1 MLDFT
6 KFKQFNSLSEI
17 KTLKGDQIIEIP
29 EQFKESIGLWSLID
43 AATRHEVADSI
54 KISKVSGDESTTYHV
69 DRMHSDLDNILNFIV
84 IDSVFKVI
92 YTFEDEDSLKEY
104 LDQFGSDETS
114 YLKID
119 DSMAEELIEK
129 TREDR
134 IYQCNRDLAMKR
146 YKLKLL
152 QQSIEDLEALKA
164 SL

>member
-6 KFKQFNSLSEI
+6 KFKQFSSLSEI

-29 EQFKESIGLWSLID
+29 KQHTDSIGLWSLID
-43 AATRHEVADSI
+43 AATNYDLADSI
-54 KISKVSGDESTTYHV
+54 EISNVNVSESTDYYVTRMNGDLANIFNVIVV
-69 DRMHSDLDNILNFIV
+69 DSIFNI
-84 IDSVFKVI
+84 I

-119 DSMAEELIEK
+119 DAMAEELIEK
-129 TREDR
+129 TRKDR
-134 IYQCNRDLAMKR
+134 IYQCDRDLAMKR

>member
-29 EQFKESIGLWSLID
+29 KQHIDSIGLWSLID
-43 AATRHEVADSI
+43 AATRHELADSI
-54 KISKVSGDESTTYHV
+54 EISNVNGSESTDYYVT
-69 DRMHSDLDNILNFIV
+69 RMNGDLANILNIFV
-84 IDSVFKVI
+84 IDSIFNII
-92 YTFEDEDSLKEY
+92 YTFEDEESLKEY
-104 LDQFGSDETS
+104 LNQFGSDETS

-119 DSMAEELIEK
+119 DAMAEELIEK

-134 IYQCNRDLAMKR
+134 IYQCDRDLAMKR

>member
-29 EQFKESIGLWSLID
+29 KQHTDSIGLWSLID
-43 AATRHEVADSI
+43 STTNYDLADSI
-54 KISKVSGDESTTYHV
+54 EISNVNGGESTDYYVTRMNGDLANIFNVIVV
-69 DRMHSDLDNILNFIV
+69 DSIFNI
-84 IDSVFKVI
+84 I
-92 YTFEDEDSLKEY
+92 YTFEDEESLKEY
-104 LDQFGSDETS
+104 LDQFGSDVTS

-119 DSMAEELIEK
+119 DAMAEELIEK

-134 IYQCNRDLAMKR
+134 IYQCDKDLALKR

-152 QQSIEDLEALKA
+152 QQSIEDLESLKA

>member
-6 KFKQFNSLSEI
+6 KFKQLKDLSEI
-17 KTLKGDQIIEIP
+17 SHLKGDQIIELP

-43 AATRHEVADSI
+43 SATNYDLADSI
-54 KISKVSGDESTTYHV
+54 EISKVRGEESTEYYV
-69 DRMHSDLDNILNFIV
+69 DRMNGDLKSIFNVIV
-84 IDSVFKVI
+84 IDSIFNII

-104 LDQFGSDETS
+104 LNQFGSDRTS

-129 TREDR
+129 TRQDR
-134 IYQCNRDLAMKR
+134 IYQCDRDLAMKR